1 MPDNNDYKDISD
13 LSISEINQ
21 LFSDIIEF
29 PPPYEGRIASQDRNF
44 AFPSSDGFGCG
55 GPK

>member
-29 PPPYEGRIASQDRNF
+29 PPPIDARVAMDTMYTISATPGL
-44 AFPSSDGFGCG
+44 GCG